1 MAVIL
6 PQSIQSDLQS
16 SLPIIPNNGNP
27 GGAYNMAPAE
37 EGKPTQAPVDPYAW
51 LKPSPYME
59 QVKKVLAQQDALL
72 ENTVFELTNPQ
83 EKQMFNVVPT
93 RAGLD
98 IQPLNDYAL
107 PVTYGQ
113 DDPRLITYPLDVGLD
128 SSPQYLPILP
138 GE

>member
-27 GGAYNMAPAE
+27 GGAYNMAPSKE
-37 EGKPTQAPVDPYAW
+37 DRVPQEPIDPYAW
-51 LKPSPYME
+51 LKPSTYMD
-59 QVKKVLAQQDALL
+59 QVKKILEQQDALL
-72 ENTVFELTNPQ
+72 EDAVFEIRNPQ
-83 EKQMFNVVPT
+83 LNQLFNVVPSSS
-93 RAGLD
+93 GLD
-98 IQPLNDYAL
+98 TQPLNDYGL
-107 PVTYGQ
+107 PMTYG
-113 DDPRLITYPLDVGLD
+113 DEDPRIMSFPLDVGLD

>member
-27 GGAYNMAPAE
+27 GGAYNMAPARE
-37 EGKPTQAPVDPYAW
+37 DKPPQAPIDPYAW
-51 LKPSPYME
+51 LKPSAYMD

-72 ENTVFELTNPQ
+72 ENAVFEIVNPQ
-83 EKQMFNVVPT
+83 EKQMFNVVPVGT
-93 RAGLD
+93 SLE

-107 PVTYGQ
+107 PIPYSQ
-113 DDPRLITYPLDVGLD
+113 DDPRSMTYPLDAGLED
-128 SSPQYLPILP
+128 SPQYLPILP